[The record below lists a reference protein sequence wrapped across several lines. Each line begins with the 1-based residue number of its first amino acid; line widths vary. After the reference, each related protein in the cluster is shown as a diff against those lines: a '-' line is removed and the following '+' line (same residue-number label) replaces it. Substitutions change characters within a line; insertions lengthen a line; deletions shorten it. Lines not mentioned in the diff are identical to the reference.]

1 MYSCPPRMASR
12 KPSVPWLGGVIRS
25 EVVVVPVV
33 VPTVGL
39 CIDDGSVE
47 RRVRSVS
54 VMGDHGSGGPSLS
67 LFLSLVKYLGASIDD
82 DDTGGKK
89 EGRRSCRGDANAAR
103 LGAKR
108 LPSFFLLLRP
118 SVILS
123 DCAPLLLLLLLLPA
137 GQSAMAM
144 PRPPATIVVLRNDN
158 DDDVIDVDDADDAKV
173 ATDPAAAAAAAT
185 MALAIIVDIFIFD
198 CVSCPPEPYSSHDT
212 FDFVFMG
219 PAGVN

>member
-25 EVVVVPVV
+25 VVAVVPVV

-39 CIDDGSVE
+39 CIDDGSVDE
-47 RRVRSVS
+47 RVRSVS

-82 DDTGGKK
+82 DDTGGKN
-89 EGRRSCRGDANAAR
+89 EGRRNCRGDANAVSR
-103 LGAKR
+103 GAKE

-158 DDDVIDVDDADDAKV
+158 DDDVIDVDDADAKV

-185 MALAIIVDIFIFD
+185 MALAIIVDIFIFN
-198 CVSCPPEPYSSHDT
+198 CCSTTTSISC
-212 FDFVFMG
+212 
-219 PAGVN
+219 